1 MARLES
7 MAKMGYY
14 PTPQELIPTIARHL
28 KPKDQGLIRIIDPC
42 AGEGTALKTIG
53 EHLQAETY
61 GIEIDK
67 KRGRE
72 AQKKPHQMPDHRL
85 QIHPDHTEIRKP
97 PLAKPSLRLGS
108 KRQKRLKDQ
117 KDTKGLSSE
126 KP

>member
-14 PTPQELIPTIARHL
+14 PTPQELIPTIAGYL
-28 KPKDQGLIRIIDPC
+28 KPKNEGSIRIFDPC

-67 KRGRE
+67 KTRQRGSE
-72 AQKKPHQMPDHRL
+72 KTYQMPYHRL
-85 QIHPDHTEIRKP
+85 QSHPDHPEVRKP
-97 PLAKPSLRLGS
+97 PLAKPSLRLGD
-108 KRQKRLKDQ
+108 QKRR
-117 KDTKGLSSE
+117 
-126 KP
+126 P